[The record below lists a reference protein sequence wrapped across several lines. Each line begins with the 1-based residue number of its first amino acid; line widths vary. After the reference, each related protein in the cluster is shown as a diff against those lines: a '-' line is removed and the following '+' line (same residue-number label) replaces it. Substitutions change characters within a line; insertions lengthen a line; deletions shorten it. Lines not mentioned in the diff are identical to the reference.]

1 MSYFSSSVQKMI
13 IGRLIGIESS
23 REQTGAKVET
33 NVIKEGKRSD
43 EPKKK
48 KRVGMTKN
56 KKSGSFE
63 SEKKSKATGRFP
75 VSSCPG
81 KKADAINKKCQPW
94 EMSFAGQLRK
104 VNTRSRENGE
114 KRGNGERE

>member
-48 KRVGMTKN
+48 KSRYD
-56 KKSGSFE
+56 KK
-63 SEKKSKATGRFP
+63 
-75 VSSCPG
+75 
-81 KKADAINKKCQPW
+81 
-94 EMSFAGQLRK
+94 
-104 VNTRSRENGE
+104 
-114 KRGNGERE
+114 